1 MDLTSCYSDLKASLE
16 ALSKENIT
24 DLSYLHDRIMVKLQI
39 FMYTNKLDMDDH
51 SKLLITLSSEIE
63 NLETSDSIAKSK
75 GLTSLTIS
83 GMALM
88 FTLVALIEIGIN
100 AMLIY
105 TIFCGVLVFLL
116 CMLEI
121 TSTAQQSDTRKKIIY
136 KMCLEI
142 LDKESEKLDTIYL
155 V

>member
-1 MDLTSCYSDLKASLE
+1 MDLTNCYSDLKASLE

-39 FMYTNKLDMDDH
+39 FMYANKLDMDDH
-51 SKLLITLSSEIE
+51 SKLIITLSSEIE
-63 NLETSDSIAKSK
+63 NLETSDSIAKTN

-88 FTLVALIEIGIN
+88 FTLVALIEIGVN
-100 AMLIY
+100 VMLVY
-105 TIFCGVLVFLL
+105 TIFCLALLSLL
-116 CMLEI
+116 CMLDI
-121 TSTAQQSDTRKKIIY
+121 SSTAQQSDTRKRIIY
-136 KMCLEI
+136 KMCLDI
-142 LDKESEKLDTIYL
+142 LHKENEKLNTIYL